1 MPGRIEGN
9 LPPQGPQ
16 RTQEN
21 NARRIQENRNQE
33 ISSTT
38 DAGDRVELSPVAQE
52 TRELESR
59 LQNKVRNLP
68 DVREDRIAEVRERI
82 ASGHFDNESVR
93 RVIADRIL
101 TQLGLE

>member
-1 MPGRIEGN
+1 MPGRIDGN

-16 RTQEN
+16 RTQQN
-21 NARRIQENRNQE
+21 NARRIQENRNDE
-33 ISSTT
+33 TASTA
-38 DAGDRVELSPVAQE
+38 DAGDRVELSSTAQE

-59 LQNKVRNLP
+59 LQNEVRNLP
-68 DVREDRIAEVRERI
+68 DVREQRLSEIRDRI
-82 ASGHFDNESVR
+82 ASGEYDNENVR

>member
-1 MPGRIEGN
+1 MPGRVEGH

-16 RTQEN
+16 RTQQN
-21 NARRIQENRNQE
+21 NASRAQETRNQDTA
-33 ISSTT
+33 SAT
-38 DAGDRVELSPVAQE
+38 DAGDRVELSNATQE
-52 TRELESR
+52 TRELESN
-59 LQNKVRNLP
+59 LQNGVRNLP

-82 ASGHFDNESVR
+82 ASGEYNNESVR

>member
-1 MPGRIEGN
+1 MPGRIDGN

-16 RTQEN
+16 RTQQN
-21 NARRIQENRNQE
+21 NARRIQENRNNE
-33 ISSTT
+33 TASTT
-38 DAGDRVELSPVAQE
+38 DAGDRVELSNTAQE

-59 LQNKVRNLP
+59 LQNEVRNLP
-68 DVREDRIAEVRERI
+68 DVRQERLTEIRERI
-82 ASGHFDNESVR
+82 ASGEYDNESVR

>member
-1 MPGRIEGN
+1 MPGRIDGN

-16 RTQEN
+16 RTQQN
-21 NARRIQENRNQE
+21 NARRIQENRNDE
-33 ISSTT
+33 TASTA
-38 DAGDRVELSPVAQE
+38 DAGDRVELSNTAQE

-59 LQNKVRNLP
+59 LQNEVRNLP
-68 DVREDRIAEVRERI
+68 DVREQRLSEIRERI
-82 ASGHFDNESVR
+82 ASGEYDNENVR

>member
-1 MPGRIEGN
+1 MPGRIESG

-16 RTQEN
+16 RTQQDN
-21 NARRIQENRNQE
+21 VRRNQENRNRE
-33 ISSTT
+33 TASAA
-38 DAGDRVELSPVAQE
+38 DAGDRVELSSTAQE

-59 LQNKVRNLP
+59 LQNEVRNLP
-68 DVREDRIAEVRERI
+68 DVREERIAEIKERI
-82 ASGHFDNESVR
+82 ASGEYDNESVR

>member
-1 MPGRIEGN
+1 MPGRIEGG

-21 NARRIQENRNQE
+21 NAKRTRENRNSE
-33 ISSTT
+33 TASTT
-38 DAGDRVELSPVAQE
+38 DAGDRVELSNGAQE

-59 LQNKVRNLP
+59 LQNEVRNLP
-68 DVREDRIAEVRERI
+68 DVREDRVAEVRQRI
-82 ASGHFDNESVR
+82 ASGEYNNESVR

>member
-1 MPGRIEGN
+1 MPGRIDGN

-16 RTQEN
+16 RAQQN
-21 NARRIQENRNQE
+21 NEREVRESRNRE
-33 ISSTT
+33 TASAT
-38 DAGDRVELSPVAQE
+38 DAGDRVELSNAAQE

-59 LQNKVRNLP
+59 LQNEVRNLP

-82 ASGHFDNESVR
+82 ANGEFDNESVR